1 MASAGGSS
9 YINKIVSLISVSNIR
24 YEGTISAIDNDTI
37 TLKNGRGERGGSF
50 RVRIFGTENRE
61 CSVFIGVLKE
71 TKPVISFTR
80 SGIRCINLIPQVDCE
95 MDC

>member
-37 TLKNGRGERGGSF
+37 TLKNGRGKRRKIISSAHFWNGES
-50 RVRIFGTENRE
+50 RVLRVHWRAEGNEASHLVHTIGN
-61 CSVFIGVLKE
+61 SVH
-71 TKPVISFTR
+71 
-80 SGIRCINLIPQVDCE
+80 
-95 MDC
+95 